1 MGSEELER
9 MEPPEPPPSIKNDR
23 DNGDRRFYELWN
35 AVWES
40 RLQFTKSL
48 GKIDGKWNRLDGQ
61 MKIILSLILGLYAA
75 LIGGAVGMVM
85 YLK

>member
-1 MGSEELER
+1 MGNEEHER
-9 MEPPEPPPSIKNDR
+9 METPEPPEAIKYDR

-61 MKIILSLILGLYAA
+61 MKIMLTLILGLYAA
-75 LIGGAVGMVM
+75 LIGAAAGVVLYFG
-85 YLK
+85 

>member
-1 MGSEELER
+1 MTDREESMGTP
-9 MEPPEPPPSIKNDR
+9 EPPEAIKYDR

-40 RLQFTKSL
+40 RLQFTESL

-61 MKIILSLILGLYAA
+61 MKIMLSLIIGLYMA
-75 LIGGAVGMVM
+75 LGSTAVGAV
-85 YLK
+85 LLFA